1 MFLYGSG
8 MSNGNLH
15 THDNLPIL
23 LVGGAAGR
31 LKGDR
36 HIKMKANTPL
46 SNVMMAILD
55 KAGVPT
61 EQFGES
67 SGRIEL

>member
-1 MFLYGSG
+1 
-8 MSNGNLH
+8 MSNGNVH

-31 LKGDR
+31 LKGGR
-36 HIKMKANTPL
+36 HLKFKPNTPM
-46 SNVMMAILD
+46 SNLLMTMLD

-61 EQFGES
+61 EQLRRQHRADRPVDAF
-67 SGRIEL
+67 RP